1 MVDGAMQQ
9 SLMDVQPKSSPRL
22 SGIHGKVVMDYIE
35 QHLGERV
42 DMAAVAGLLNIS
54 VGHFYRSFKAT
65 FGERPGQ
72 YITRRRM
79 AYAQYLML
87 TTEMSLADVAL
98 ACGMSDQSHFSNVFK
113 RVVGRPPKRWRSE
126 RDGKRQV
133 LAPAR

>member
-1 MVDGAMQQ
+1 MQQ
-9 SLMDVQPKSSPRL
+9 SLMDVRPKPSARL
-22 SGIHGKVVMDYIE
+22 LGADGKRVMDYIE

-42 DMAAVAGLLNIS
+42 DITAVAGLLNMS

-87 TTEMSLADVAL
+87 STDMSLADVAL

-113 RVVGRPPKRWRSE
+113 RVVGWPPRRWRSE
-126 RDGKRQV
+126 RGGTRS
-133 LAPAR
+133 AFTPAR

>member
-1 MVDGAMQQ
+1 MQQ
-9 SLMDVQPKSSPRL
+9 SLMDVRPKSSSRL
-22 SGIHGKVVMDYIE
+22 SGIHGKVVIDYIE

-79 AYAQYLML
+79 AYAQYLMV
-87 TTEMSLADVAL
+87 TTDMPLADVAL

-113 RVVGRPPKRWRSE
+113 RVVGRPPKRWRCE
-126 RDGKRQV
+126 RDGTRPV
-133 LAPAR
+133 LASAR